1 MKKPTGSVSIRDLNR
16 DLKEKTIR
24 QVYLLL
30 GNEVYLRT
38 QCRDNIIKTLIPEG
52 DTMNLAFYEG
62 GDIDE
67 NAVMR
72 AADTLPFFNDYRLIV
87 ISDSSFF
94 SSSHDAMAR
103 YIEQIPQSTCMVFS
117 EEKADS
123 RLKLY
128 KAIIKYGAVIDLSTP
143 PDATLLIWLDRM
155 LRQAGRSADRPTLE
169 YFLQVVIH
177 DMTAMKNEMEK
188 LISYTQGR
196 SLVTRQDIDRI
207 CSSVPENK
215 IFDMIDAV
223 SGGDKKK
230 AFRLYDD
237 LLVLQEPPMRILFN
251 LNARFRQMNEVK
263 RLRVKGYPVRT
274 IASMTDMREF
284 IVKKSAA
291 LGERFSVQD
300 LRSLMEFGA
309 EMEEAVKTGK
319 LSDKLAVEL
328 MLIRCSQI

>member
-1 MKKPTGSVSIRDLNR
+1 MEESRETGILHVLPQDI
-16 DLKEKTIR
+16 EKMSF
-24 QVYLLL
+24 Q
-30 GNEVYLRT
+30 
-38 QCRDNIIKTLIPEG
+38 II
-52 DTMNLAFYEG
+52 
-62 GDIDE
+62 
-67 NAVMR
+67 
-72 AADTLPFFNDYRLIV
+72 
-87 ISDSSFF
+87 
-94 SSSHDAMAR
+94 
-103 YIEQIPQSTCMVFS
+103 
-117 EEKADS
+117 EEE
-123 RLKLY
+123 
-128 KAIIKYGAVIDLSTP
+128 
-143 PDATLLIWLDRM
+143 